1 MSDEKRDRRTEG
13 GWALEEGGKQPSP
26 APPHPEAR
34 KVSRGSGP
42 PCVLRGSP
50 ETPSSSRPGSAAGK
64 CHPRAWKEPSDA
76 PRFASSMWIV
86 FQRTPRVEA
95 GLSLGSVALKLW
107 TAPSWGRDGDT
118 VCLSELS
125 EARLPPG
132 GGSSPT
138 GTFQC
143 GAGRCRYVP
152 PVTCV
157 WMPGKHS
164 ENDAAARGL

>member
-1 MSDEKRDRRTEG
+1 MSDEKRDGRTDR

-26 APPHPEAR
+26 APPTPAPKAR

-118 VCLSELS
+118 VCLSE
-125 EARLPPG
+125 ARLPPG

>member
-1 MSDEKRDRRTEG
+1 MSDEKRDRWTEG

-26 APPHPEAR
+26 APPTPRPAR
-34 KVSRGSGP
+34 
-42 PCVLRGSP
+42 SP
-50 ETPSSSRPGSAAGK
+50 EEVDLPACCGGAPRHRLPRGLAPRLVN
-64 CHPRAWKEPSDA
+64 CHPRARKEPSDA
-76 PRFASSMWIV
+76 PQFASSMWIV
-86 FQRTPRVEA
+86 FQRTPRAEA

-107 TAPSWGRDGDT
+107 TAPSWGRDGDM
-118 VCLSELS
+118 VCLS

-157 WMPGKHS
+157 GMPGKHS